1 MHTAKTHNE
10 NGNPESSAIHWYA
23 LWTRSHCEQLVY
35 EQLTAKGFHAFLPKI
50 NVWSRRNGLRRFVC
64 TPMFSSYLFLR
75 HAIDKTSYIEVRKVQ
90 GLVGILGERWD
101 RLAVVPEPEIDAIQT
116 MMRSPLPVL
125 PHPYLREGQRVRI
138 THGPLADVEG
148 ILERIKPNK
157 GRFVLSVDLLRQS
170 VAVELDCTLVMP
182 V

>member
-1 MHTAKTHNE
+1 
-10 NGNPESSAIHWYA
+10 
-23 LWTRSHCEQLVY
+23 
-35 EQLTAKGFHAFLPKI
+35 
-50 NVWSRRNGLRRFVC
+50 
-64 TPMFSSYLFLR
+64 MFPGYLFL
-75 HAIDKTSYIEVRKVQ
+75 HHVIDKASYIEVRKVQ

-101 RLAVVPEPEIDAIQT
+101 RLAVVPEPEIEAIQT

-157 GRFVLSVDLLRQS
+157 GRFVLSVDLLQQS
-170 VAVELDCTLVMP
+170 VAVEVDCTLVMP